1 MKPNELTR
9 EIIGAAIEV
18 HRELGPGKPEG
29 AYETALA
36 CELLLRD
43 IPHRKQKPVP
53 VVYKGIKLECGYRID
68 VLVDNAVVL
77 ELKAV
82 EAIAPV
88 HRAQTLTY
96 LRIGGWKVAL
106 LLNFNVALLKE
117 GIERFVLGL
126 EEGEPTAAWGR
137 MPQATA
143 RPAADPAQEPP
154 CGANTV
160 DPETEPLAREVVS
173 SAIEVHRALGPGL
186 LRSAYEACLC
196 HELHLRGV
204 PFEHGRPLALH
215 YKGALLNESDEVNL
229 LVGGRVVAAPR
240 ALPEIKTVHEAQ
252 VLSQLRLGG
261 WELGLLIDFN
271 GVLLAD
277 GIRRVV
283 YSRRK

>member
-1 MKPNELTR
+1 MKPNELTG

-29 AYETALA
+29 AYEAALV
-36 CELLLRD
+36 CELLLRG
-43 IPHRKQKPVP
+43 IPHRRQKPVP

-68 VLVDNAVVL
+68 LLVDNTVVL

-88 HRAQTLTY
+88 YRAQTLTY

-106 LLNFNVALLKE
+106 LLNFNVAVLKE

-126 EEGEPTAAWGR
+126 EEEQPTTAPGR
-137 MPQATA
+137 MPQPAA
-143 RPAADPAQEPP
+143 RPVTDPAPEPH
-154 CGANTV
+154 CFGNTL
-160 DPETEPLAREVVS
+160 DPEMEQSAREIIS

-186 LRSAYEACLC
+186 LPSAYEACLC

-204 PFEHGRPLALH
+204 CFEHGRPLALH
-215 YKGALLNESDEVNL
+215 YKGAPLHESDEVTL
-229 LVGGRVVAAPR
+229 LVRGRVVVAPR
-240 ALPEIKTVHEAQ
+240 ALPEIKTVHEVQ

-271 GVLLAD
+271 RIRLAE
-277 GIRRVV
+277 GIRRLVC
-283 YSRRK
+283 SRGK